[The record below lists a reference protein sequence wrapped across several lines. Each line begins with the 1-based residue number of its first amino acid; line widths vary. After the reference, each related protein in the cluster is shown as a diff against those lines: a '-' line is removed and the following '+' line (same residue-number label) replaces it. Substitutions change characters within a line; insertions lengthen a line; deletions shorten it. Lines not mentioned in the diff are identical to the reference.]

1 MADSLAIIID
11 QWKWKHDASHQL
23 PRELLDDALA
33 RRIIAF
39 VEINAIHTAVLA
51 SYQCS
56 AELYSNTVWY
66 QNRLAVI
73 DPIYSTQQFESRIA
87 DDYTAFLDQ
96 EQCTADVLLN
106 YANPAVFQVAM
117 RDDRELAQ
125 YLNLHPEIQDI
136 YIVGSAWE
144 QCVQNRL
151 LGYQNVYEKFC
162 QNSDR
167 RLLTNLDCVVT
178 QVSGPPNLDA
188 DINWFCLHDQ
198 VYQYRPA

>member
-11 QWKWKHDASHQL
+11 QWKWKHDDLHRV

-39 VEINAIHTAVLA
+39 VNTGGLHTAVLA

-87 DDYTAFLDQ
+87 DDYAAFLDQ

-106 YANPAVFQVAM
+106 YENPAVFQVAM

-178 QVSGPPNLDA
+178 QASGPPNLDA
-188 DINWFCLHDQ
+188 DINWFCLQDQ

>member
-11 QWKWKHDASHQL
+11 QWKWKHDTSHQL

-33 RRIIAF
+33 RRIITF
-39 VEINAIHTAVLA
+39 IETKAIHTAVLA

-56 AELYSNTVWY
+56 AELYSDTVWY

-73 DPIYSTQQFESRIA
+73 DPIYSTRQFQARID

-96 EQCTADVLLN
+96 TQSTTDVLLN
-106 YANPAVFQVAM
+106 YVNPAVFQVAM

-125 YLNLHPEIQDI
+125 YLILHPKIQDI

-144 QCVQNRL
+144 QCVQDRL
-151 LGYQNVYEKFC
+151 LGYQNVYAKFC
-162 QNSDR
+162 QGTDR
-167 RLLTNLDCVVT
+167 RLLTDINCVLTLTARAPDLDT
-178 QVSGPPNLDA
+178 
-188 DINWFCLHDQ
+188 DINWIRLQDQ
-198 VYQYRPA
+198 MYQYNPA

>member
-1 MADSLAIIID
+1 VADSLAIIID
-11 QWKWKHDASHQL
+11 QWKWKHDDLHRV
-23 PRELLDDALA
+23 PRETLDDTLT
-33 RRIIAF
+33 RRIIEF
-39 VEINAIHTAVLA
+39 VNTGGLHTAVLA

-56 AELYSNTVWY
+56 AELYSDTVWY

-73 DPIYSTQQFESRIA
+73 DPIYSTQQFKARIA

-106 YANPAVFQVAM
+106 YENPAVFQVAM

-151 LGYQNVYEKFC
+151 LGYVNVYKRFC
-162 QNSDR
+162 CGTAR
-167 RLLTNLDCVVT
+167 RLLTHTACVGT
-178 QVSGPPNLDA
+178 QDA
-188 DINWFCLHDQ
+188 GQPDLSRDNDWFKIYDQ